1 MQFFLF
7 DELIAQEVINCMFP
21 NFLEKSV
28 VSALSNNNKYL
39 FRNTNGFLQEIV
51 AKSFFE
57 KKMQNG
63 VNKSTFGVSH

>member
-1 MQFFLF
+1 M
-7 DELIAQEVINCMFP
+7 AGVI
-21 NFLEKSV
+21 SV
-28 VSALSNNNKYL
+28 APTV

-63 VNKSTFGVSH
+63 VNKSSFEVSH